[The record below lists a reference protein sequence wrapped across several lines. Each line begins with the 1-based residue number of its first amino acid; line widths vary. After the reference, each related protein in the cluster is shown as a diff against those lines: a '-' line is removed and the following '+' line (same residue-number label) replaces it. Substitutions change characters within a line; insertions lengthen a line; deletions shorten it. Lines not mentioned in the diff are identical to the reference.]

1 MPTVPT
7 SVPNFSRLASLL
19 EKYFPDT
26 LSTTQM
32 DQFRAAFEAYLE
44 WNARINVIS
53 RKDMENLAERHFLHS
68 LAIAKSIQ
76 FKPGTKLLDVGTGGG
91 FPGIPLAIFFPD
103 SQFHLVD
110 SRQKKIR
117 VVEAI
122 VHATGLNNV
131 QWSVQRVEEMTTQ
144 YDFVLSRAVASMDQF
159 LPWVR
164 RRVHCRNQN
173 TLSNGILYLR
183 GEGAGEEL
191 RGVKLHQPPVMTP
204 LSTWFD
210 EPFFETKYLLYL
222 NLCGGT

>member
-7 SVPNFSRLASLL
+7 SMPNFSRLASLL
-19 EKYFPDT
+19 EKYFPGT
-26 LSTTQM
+26 FSNAQL
-32 DQFRAAFEAYLE
+32 DQFRAAFEGYLE

-91 FPGIPLAIFFPD
+91 FPGIPLAIVFPD

-110 SRQKKIR
+110 SRQKKIQ

-122 VHATGLNNV
+122 VQETGLNNV

-159 LPWVR
+159 LPWVQ

-173 TLSNGILYLR
+173 TLPNGILYLR
-183 GEGAGEEL
+183 GAGVEAEL
-191 RGVKLHQPPVMTP
+191 QGLKRYKPPVMTP
-204 LSTWFD
+204 LSTWYD
-210 EPFFETKYLLYL
+210 EPFFETKYLLYMD
-222 NLCGGT
+222 LC